1 MVTIRA
7 ATDADG
13 PVVLALAD
21 RLREG
26 VAPWR
31 DEAAVVDAVRGWV
44 EVSVAAIDEVGHAV
58 FVAELGST
66 IVGFVTLSPG
76 SHWSGVAEPSIGEL
90 VVAPEAEGQG
100 IGTALVKAVMAHAR
114 SEGHARVSVSTG
126 AANARALGLYR
137 RLGFE
142 DEDVTLSRRLT

>member
-13 PVVLALAD
+13 PVLLALAD
-21 RLREG
+21 RLRQG

-31 DEAAVVDAVRGWV
+31 DEAVVVDAVRGWV
-44 EVSVAAIDEVGHAV
+44 EASVAAMDEAGHAV
-58 FVAELGST
+58 LVAELGST
-66 IVGFVTLSPG
+66 VVGFVTLSPG

-100 IGTALVKAVMAHAR
+100 IGSALVEAVIERAR
-114 SEGHARVSVSTG
+114 SEGHTRVSVSTG

-142 DEDVTLSRRLT
+142 DEDVTLSRRLA

>member
-1 MVTIRA
+1 MVRIRA

-13 PVVLALAD
+13 PVLLALAD
-21 RLREG
+21 RLRQG

-31 DEAAVVDAVRGWV
+31 DEGAVVDAVRGWV
-44 EVSVAAIDEVGHAV
+44 EASVAAIDEAGHAV
-58 FVAELGST
+58 LVAELGST
-66 IVGFVTLSPG
+66 IVGFVTLGPG

-90 VVAPEAEGQG
+90 VVAPQAEGQG
-100 IGTALVKAVMAHAR
+100 IGTALVEAVMERAR
-114 SEGHARVSVSTG
+114 SEGHTRVSVSTG

-142 DEDVTLSRRLT
+142 DEDVALSRRLA

>member
-7 ATDADG
+7 PTDADG
-13 PVVLALAD
+13 PVLLALAD
-21 RLREG
+21 RLRQG

-31 DEAAVVDAVRGWV
+31 DEAVVVDAVRGWV
-44 EVSVAAIDEVGHAV
+44 EASVAAMDEAGHAV
-58 FVAELGST
+58 LVAELGST

-100 IGTALVKAVMAHAR
+100 IGSALVEAVIERAR
-114 SEGHARVSVSTG
+114 SEGHTRVSVSTG

-142 DEDVTLSRRLT
+142 DEDVTLSRRLA